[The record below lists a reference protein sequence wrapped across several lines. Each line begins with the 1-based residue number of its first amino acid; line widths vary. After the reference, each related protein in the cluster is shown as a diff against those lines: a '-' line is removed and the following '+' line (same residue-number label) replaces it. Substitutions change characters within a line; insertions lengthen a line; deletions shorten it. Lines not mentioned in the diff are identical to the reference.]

1 MPSRRSTLLIAAA
14 LAVTTLGSSTAAHL
28 QVQWRTKLGD
38 VADSAP
44 IVVRNMLYITA
55 RNGTTYG
62 IDTRAGRIVW
72 RFSTSGPGIT
82 TSRPVADPSRK
93 WIYAPG
99 VDGFVHKLDAASGA
113 QIHSDGFPV
122 RITRIPGT
130 EKDASNLTFANGYVY
145 AVTSGYFGDAPPYVG
160 HLVAIRTD
168 GGSAHV
174 FNTLCSDDR
183 SLPTATSCAHSGS
196 GIWARAGA
204 VPDPD
209 PSMHGTVYIATG
221 NGDFDANSGGH
232 DYGDSVLAVSSDGT
246 QLLGYYTPSNYAELD
261 SGDVDLG
268 STAPAPLPQQPK
280 SRTPLMLVQ
289 GGKDGMLRLLDRK
302 HLGGVGA
309 ELERVDVGSPIFTT
323 PAVWSDDHA
332 TTWIYLGMADGV
344 QAYQLKTGPNG
355 KTRIVNVWT
364 KQAGE
369 AREGSSPA
377 VSNGVLFLAMDGTLY
392 AMDARS
398 GRIISSASIGEI
410 HWESPVISGNSVYC
424 SDEDGRI
431 SAFAI
436 K

>member
-1 MPSRRSTLLIAAA
+1 MLIAAA
-14 LAVTTLGSSTAAHL
+14 LAVSTLASSTAANLH
-28 QVQWRTKLGD
+28 VQWRTKLGD

-62 IDTRAGRIVW
+62 IDTRTGRIVW
-72 RFSTSGPGIT
+72 RFATSGPNIT
-82 TSRPVADPSRK
+82 TSRPVGDPSGK

-122 RITRIPGT
+122 RITRIPDS
-130 EKDASNLTFANGYVY
+130 EKDASNLSFANGYVY

-174 FNTLCSDDR
+174 FNTLCSEDR

-209 PSMHGTVYIATG
+209 PSMHGAVFIATG

-246 QLLGYYTPSNYAELD
+246 QLLGYYTPGNYSELD
-261 SGDVDLG
+261 RGDVDLG
-268 STAPAPLPQQPK
+268 STAPALLPPQPN

-289 GGKDGMLRLLDRK
+289 GGKDGILRLLDRR
-302 HLGGVGA
+302 HLGGVGG
-309 ELERVDVGSPIFTT
+309 ELQRIDAGSPIFTT
-323 PAVWSDDHA
+323 PAVWRDGRGS
-332 TTWIYLGMADGV
+332 TWIYLGMPDGV
-344 QAYQLKTGPNG
+344 QAYRLKTGSDG
-355 KTRIVNVWT
+355 RTRIVRAWT
-364 KQAGE
+364 AHAGE

-377 VSNGVLFLAMDGTLY
+377 VADGVLLLAMDSALY
-392 AMDARS
+392 ALDART
-398 GRIISSASIGEI
+398 GRIMSSATIGGI
-410 HWESPVISGNSVYC
+410 HWESPVVSGDSVYC

-431 SAFAI
+431 SAFSLR
-436 K
+436 